1 MLLLLPRQQGEL
13 QMSSAKRL
21 IDQHEI
27 GVQAGKTGP
36 GRLVLLER
44 DEIQRGEAGPLSQ
57 RAQR

>member
-1 MLLLLPRQQGEL
+1 
-13 QMSSAKRL
+13 MSSAKRL

-27 GVQAGKTGP
+27 RVQAGKTGP